1 MISLNLES
9 LSIELQPLIL
19 SIQKRRILVHYIIL
33 FYFKQLILTCMLLK
47 IVRNKTS
54 TIVLMYSLY
63 LYFLVGISLRN
74 ISKALDIFD
83 DEK

>member
-19 SIQKRRILVHYIIL
+19 SIQKRRILVHYVI

-74 ISKALDIFD
+74 TSKALDIFD